1 PNRKGLGFSCYNL
14 TKNRTRGRLEELVSA
29 ARLALTSPGPTFAQ
43 AQSYYAQKHEHVTS
57 EKLCR
62 AQHELHFQAAT
73 YLCLLRS
80 IRQHVALHQEFHG
93 KGERSVEESAGL
105 VGLQL
110 PRQPGG
116 KGWEP

>member
-1 PNRKGLGFSCYNL
+1 
-14 TKNRTRGRLEELVSA
+14 
-29 ARLALTSPGPTFAQ
+29 TSPGPTFAQ

-73 YLCLLRS
+73 YLCLLSS